1 MEKWKIEWIQV
12 QIQLKVKDYNKIP
25 MMMVM
30 MMVMNID
37 AFASNDPNNGDDGS
51 LLASSPSGSHL

>member
-30 MMVMNID
+30 NID

-51 LLASSPSGSHL
+51 LLASSPSRSLP